1 MFRFLLGVVVG
12 VLVGVMVIAPNPDL
26 SRQVHDAW
34 DEGRRWVT
42 GFVAT
47 VEERVDETRDAE
59 TETPPAQQQ

>member
-26 SRQVHDAW
+26 RRHAHDAW

-42 GFVAT
+42 GFVST
-47 VEERVDETRDAE
+47 VEERVDETRD
-59 TETPPAQQQ
+59 TEPGPAQTQQ